1 MANTLDGRPKVRTR
15 LRAIGYPGPVVAGAA
30 ILGCLAIWELVAR
43 GPLSGGPFPT
53 VPAIAGGLLGL
64 LSQGAFWSALTETLV
79 TALIGLAL
87 ATVAG
92 VVLGVL
98 LGSVEFAYRSAR
110 LVIEV
115 LKPIPPI
122 VVMPLVLLLL
132 GPSTEMGV
140 LLVFYGC
147 LWPILIQT
155 VVGVRDADPV
165 LLDTARSFGLDR
177 LQRAVRIVL
186 PGAAAFIVTGVRIA
200 GSAAFVIAVVSELVG
215 GAPGIGRVLFIAQGA
230 GLYGEMYALVF
241 VMGIVGLGF
250 NNALRAFEKWMLHWH
265 PSVRREVLV

>member
-1 MANTLDGRPKVRTR
+1 MRTV
-15 LRAIGYPGPVVAGAA
+15 ASHGVVAAAAA
-30 ILGCLAIWELVAR
+30 IVACLVIWELVAR
-43 GPLSGGPFPT
+43 GPLAGGPFPT
-53 VPAIAGGLLGL
+53 VGAITGGLLRL
-64 LSQGAFWSALTETLV
+64 LAQGSFWSALAETLV
-79 TALIGLAL
+79 TALAGLAL

-110 LVIEV
+110 LIIEV

-140 LLVFYGC
+140 FLVFYGC
-147 LWPILIQT
+147 LWPVLIQT

-165 LLDTARSFGLDR
+165 LLDTARSFGFGR
-177 LQRAVRIVL
+177 TQRAVRIVL

-215 GAPGIGRVLFIAQGA
+215 GAPGIGRALFITQGA
-230 GLYGEMYALVF
+230 GLYAEMYALVF

-250 NNALRAFEKWMLHWH
+250 NNVLRAFEKWMLHWH
-265 PSVRREVLV
+265 PSVRREVLA